1 MKANL
6 GLDNMAAQKTANH
19 LEVVLANTFVLYTK
33 TLNFHWNVTSKN
45 FMELH
50 TLFQGQ
56 YEALALSVEEIAE
69 RIRTLGFK
77 APGTLADFLH
87 LTTLHEEKKDLNDK
101 EMLEQ
106 LVKDYEAVISHIRD
120 SLDDIDDKDIGS
132 RALLEGLLSEHEKT
146 AWMLAA
152 HLKG

>member
-1 MKANL
+1 MNANL
-6 GLDNMAAQKTANH
+6 GLDALAAQKTAHH

-33 TLNFHWNVTSKN
+33 TLNFHWNVMGAN

-56 YEALALSVEEIAE
+56 YEGLALTIDEVAE
-69 RIRTLGFK
+69 RIRALGFK
-77 APGTLADFLH
+77 APGTLVEFLH
-87 LTTLHEEKKDLNDK
+87 LTILHEEKEDLKAGD
-101 EMLEQ
+101 MVLH
-106 LVKDYEAVISHIRD
+106 LVKDYEIIIAHLRE
-120 SLDDIDDKDIGS
+120 SLLDIDEKDIGS

-146 AWMLAA
+146 AWMLGA